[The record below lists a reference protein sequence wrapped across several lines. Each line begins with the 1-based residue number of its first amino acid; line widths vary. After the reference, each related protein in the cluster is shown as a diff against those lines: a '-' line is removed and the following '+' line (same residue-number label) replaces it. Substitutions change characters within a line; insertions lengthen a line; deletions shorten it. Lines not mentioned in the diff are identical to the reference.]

1 MSDDAPITSRSGES
15 VSAGASAPPSGR
27 RAFAFVLRDRLA
39 DLRIDAIPTVER
51 AVLLV
56 IASYADP
63 SGANAWPSI
72 AGIRRVTGHALSR
85 IVEAVQAL
93 AARGWLRCHERRDPK
108 TKARTSTGYTV
119 SLAGELWPESEAR
132 AKRRATSK
140 LRPGGKPPSPSGA
153 TSFRDLLPRDG
164 EPPFRATE
172 APFPSGAEPLSARRN
187 GSAHDQPMINP
198 VDQPITAAPRGAPD
212 GSGQALLFHPV
223 DHSEDVPHPPTA
235 AEEPPPKRRR
245 VAKDPA
251 APKVPTAAER
261 YAAAY
266 VAGFAAEGHTI
277 TPPTKSESELIG
289 RVCATHARYTDGS
302 PITGEALERWIRKQA
317 RRFVSNVDGSRH
329 AGGYGAFGFRRFC
342 DDNPPDRPRPPGE
355 VPPAPP
361 APPER
366 PVYTP
371 EQQAMAD
378 RFVRMGRGERV
389 PAGVPGG

>member
-1 MSDDAPITSRSGES
+1 MSDDAPITSRSGSTGPAYDHRS
-15 VSAGASAPPSGR
+15 VLIAADRRRRTIPVKALPLVPRAVWVALAGRANEHGIAWPTIDTLAADAGTFTSTVRRALDWLIAKGWVTVVEPGSPRASARLRVNLEPVPPAGVAERYPLKPRRRGSGALSEGARSEHPGVAERVIRGSGASTEDHRKDHRKDHKEDPSYAPP
-27 RAFAFVLRDRLA
+27 
-39 DLRIDAIPTVER
+39 
-51 AVLLV
+51 
-56 IASYADP
+56 
-63 SGANAWPSI
+63 
-72 AGIRRVTGHALSR
+72 RV
-85 IVEAVQAL
+85 
-93 AARGWLRCHERRDPK
+93 AA
-108 TKARTSTGYTV
+108 
-119 SLAGELWPESEAR
+119 
-132 AKRRATSK
+132 
-140 LRPGGKPPSPSGA
+140 
-153 TSFRDLLPRDG
+153 
-164 EPPFRATE
+164 
-172 APFPSGAEPLSARRN
+172 
-187 GSAHDQPMINP
+187 
-198 VDQPITAAPRGAPD
+198 D
-212 GSGQALLFHPV
+212 GSGQALLFRPV
-223 DHSEDVPHPPTA
+223 DHPEDVPPPPPA

-245 VAKDPA
+245 AAKDPA

-277 TPPTKSESELIG
+277 TPPTKSEAELIG

-317 RRFVSNVDGSRH
+317 RRFVSNVDGTRH